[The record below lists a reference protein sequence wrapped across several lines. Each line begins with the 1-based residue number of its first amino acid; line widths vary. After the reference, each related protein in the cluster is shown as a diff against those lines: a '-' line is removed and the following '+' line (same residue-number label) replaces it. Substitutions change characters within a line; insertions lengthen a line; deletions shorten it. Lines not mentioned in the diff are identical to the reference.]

1 MAALIYLDKL
11 SEDVHDFINFLQHK
25 ILLRLK
31 YFYAEPNK
39 FWTGNW
45 SASWNALYSRL

>member
-1 MAALIYLDKL
+1 MKQFEKIRRTMAALIYLDKL
-11 SEDVHDFINFLQHK
+11 YEDVHGFINFLQHK

-39 FWTGNW
+39 F
-45 SASWNALYSRL
+45 

>member
-1 MAALIYLDKL
+1 MKQFRKIRRTMAALIYLDKL
-11 SEDVHDFINFLQHK
+11 SEDVHDFRNFLQHK

-39 FWTGNW
+39 F
-45 SASWNALYSRL
+45 